1 MEFNGQNFAAGL
13 LAGWLSAYVI
23 YRSRHQLKALR
34 EAAGQSAQNVQKSA
48 TRSADSR
55 YISDLIERCET
66 SHLAGQF
73 TKLSSVLVEPR
84 FLPAPEFAS
93 PSEDLAYN
101 IYRVVPTIHDHPYL
115 HAPYQVQTLSIN
127 DLALGDHAI
136 ALLGLPGSGRST
148 ALQAIALH
156 ALNKIRFEPPP
167 DKVQAKLDAAEA
179 ALAEKERAVRIKER
193 VLIEQKAK
201 ERLANEQGENYEA
214 AADEQ
219 VKNIIPLFRRLM
231 PLYLHLSDLHLQ
243 SPEHGQEADPA
254 ELIVRAV
261 QHTVRRVTAST
272 IPRQL
277 YSRLNKGQVLLLID
291 GYDDLPEAER
301 PAALAWLQGM
311 LQEYKHNFFI
321 VVGPAEGYGSLTN
334 LGFTPVFMRPWSDLD
349 LERGTERWAEGWV
362 QTARKMG
369 NRRASKPTEE
379 QMAIARKNGRALS
392 TVEATLKIWGTYA
405 DDTETIGAEG
415 WIRAYLKRHKVTAE
429 LIQQIA
435 PLAALQLDEGYITVA
450 RLQALALGT
459 TELGGAPTDDAIPE
473 PELEAP
479 PVAPAKGKRGKSKD
493 GEAEDEAETTVQGRL
508 LTTLK
513 RSGVLFHWKGNR
525 YTFRSPIIAAYLASL
540 TLKPEDVPAKLNSPA
555 WQPALAFS
563 ALHVK
568 LDRIVAERMKA
579 TPDLLNDNVIDMARW
594 LAYAPP
600 DVQWRGPLIKQLGT
614 MLTQPNQYPHTRER
628 AAAALIDGRDRNTLV
643 AFRLAVRSADPTVR
657 RLGCLGLGALAEP
670 EGQKD
675 LLPLL
680 NDQEEDVQLSAGM
693 GLGAI
698 GTEEALSAM
707 VEAFV
712 AGTEPLRRAMAEAFA
727 ALPHDGYEIIYEG
740 ANSDDMLLRRAAIF
754 GLRRIR
760 TTWALIAIYRAF
772 LEDEQWYVR
781 SAAQEAF
788 QEIQYGKVTNPTVG
802 YPSPETIE
810 WLQEWA
816 AEKGEQIQTSDA
828 AIQMLL
834 RALQE
839 GEPGIKQLAALDL
852 GQLGFVTNIKALYTA
867 LRDGRD
873 DVRGAAHRALAYFQQ
888 TLGEKLP
895 SAI

>member
-1 MEFNGQNFAAGL
+1 MEFNGQSFGVGL

-23 YRSRHQLKALR
+23 YRSRHQIKALR
-34 EAAGQSAQNVQKSA
+34 EAAGQGAQNVQKSA

-66 SHLAGQF
+66 SHIAGQF
-73 TKLSSVLVEPR
+73 VKLSSVLVEPR
-84 FLPAPEFAS
+84 FLPEPEFAS

-136 ALLGLPGSGRST
+136 ALLGLPGSGRTT

-156 ALNKIRFEPPP
+156 ALNRIRFQPPP

-179 ALAEKERAVRIKER
+179 QLAEKERAVRIKER
-193 VLIEQKAK
+193 IVIEQKAK
-201 ERLANEQGENYEA
+201 ERLANEQGENYDA

-219 VKNIIPLFRRLM
+219 VKNEIALFRRLM
-231 PLYLHLSDLHLQ
+231 PLYLHLSDLHLE
-243 SPEHGQEADPA
+243 SSEHGPEADPA

-277 YSRLNKGQVLLLID
+277 YNRLNKGQVLLLID
-291 GYDDLPEAER
+291 GFDDLPESER
-301 PAALAWLQGM
+301 PAALSWLNGM
-311 LQEYKHNFFI
+311 LQEYKNNFFI
-321 VVGPAEGYGSLTN
+321 VVGPSEGYGSLTN
-334 LGFTPVFMRPWSDLD
+334 LGFTPVFLRPWSDLD
-349 LERGTERWAEGWV
+349 IERGAFHWAETWV

-369 NRRASKPTEE
+369 NRKASKPADER
-379 QMAIARKNGRALS
+379 QVIARAHTRGLS
-392 TVEATLKIWGTYA
+392 TLEATLKIWGTYA

-415 WIRAYLKRHKVTAE
+415 WIRAYLKRHKVSTE
-429 LIQQIA
+429 LIAQIA

-450 RLQALALGT
+450 RLQALALAT
-459 TELGGAPTDDAIPE
+459 TEVGDAPADSDAIPE
-473 PELEAP
+473 PDLEEK
-479 PVAPAKGKRGKSKD
+479 PAKGKRGKGKA
-493 GEAEDEAETTVQGRL
+493 GEAEDDTETTVQGRL

-513 RSGVLFHWKGNR
+513 RNGVLFHWKGNR

-540 TLKPEDVPAKLNSPA
+540 TLKPEDIPAKLNATA
-555 WQPALAFS
+555 WQPAVAYS

-568 LDRIVAERMKA
+568 LDRVVAERMKA
-579 TPDLLNDNVIDMARW
+579 APDLLNDNLIDMARW

-600 DVQWRGPLIKQLGT
+600 DVQWRGALIKQLGT
-614 MLTQPNQYPHTRER
+614 LLTQPNQYPLIRER

-643 AFRLAVRSADPTVR
+643 AFRLAVRNADPVTR

-680 NDQEEDVQLSAGM
+680 NDQEEDVQLAAGM

-698 GTEEALSAM
+698 GTEDALSAM

-712 AGTEPLRRAMAEAFA
+712 AGSEPLRRAMAEAFA
-727 ALPHDGYEIIYEG
+727 ALPNDGYEMIYEG
-740 ANSDDMLLRRAAIF
+740 ANSDDMLLRRASIF

-802 YPSPETIE
+802 YPKPETIE
-810 WLQEWA
+810 WLQDWA
-816 AEKGEQIQTSDA
+816 AEKGEQIQTTDA
-828 AIQMLL
+828 AIQMML

-852 GQLGFVTNIKALYTA
+852 GQLGMVTNIKSLYVA

-873 DVRGAAHRALAYFQQ
+873 EVRAAAHRSLAYLQQ
-888 TLGEKLP
+888 MLGEKLP
-895 SAI
+895 SAV